1 MMRPRI
7 PRRPT
12 PRTQVVIHIVRR
24 YSGLAAIAVL
34 WSTLG
39 TATVVSGFPLL
50 GERPLSWLVAH
61 PSVSL
66 LFGIGF
72 GTGAL
77 LLTVFHGYLRA
88 RYRAS
93 RSFSFAMLA
102 GLAGQVVAAVI
113 PIDGG
118 PVAQRVHTVA
128 ALTLGISLP
137 VLMWRFVL
145 AQPRG
150 PLRRV
155 TKRLFWLEAAA
166 CAAGVVLSRRSVGP
180 LAEILPAA
188 VFHLWVATVTLRRP
202 VGRNRTSAGQYRSVG
217 AAQAVGLDEEEG
229 GDHDDDQTPAPRPDL
244 AVA

>member
-1 MMRPRI
+1 MRRAGS
-7 PRRPT
+7 
-12 PRTQVVIHIVRR
+12 R
-24 YSGLAAIAVL
+24 YAGLAAIAVL

-50 GERPLSWLVAH
+50 GHRPLSWLVAY

-66 LFGIGF
+66 LFGIGLA
-72 GTGAL
+72 TGAL

-88 RYRAS
+88 CYRAS

-102 GLAGQVVAAVI
+102 GLSGQVVAAVI

-118 PVAQRVHTVA
+118 LVAQRIHTVA

-145 AQPRG
+145 AQPPG

-155 TKRLFWLEAAA
+155 AKRLFWLEAAA
-166 CAAGVVLSRRSVGP
+166 GAMGVALSRRSVGP

-188 VFHLWVATVTLRRP
+188 VFHLWVATLTLRRP
-202 VGRNRTSAGQYRSVG
+202 VGCSGTSAGPYRPVR
-217 AAQAVGLDEEEG
+217 AAQPVGLDDEEG
-229 GDHDDDQTPAPRPDL
+229 GHHDENQTSAPRPDR